1 MGCYYC
7 GSWTCWYC
15 WYEFWLCVTS
25 HESAFA
31 DYDNI
36 VASRL
41 AEGGLKTLL
50 LEAGGASYGITGGDL
65 DARRPV
71 SIYHV

>member
-1 MGCYYC
+1 M
-7 GSWTCWYC
+7 
-15 WYEFWLCVTS
+15 TS